1 MSERRQAASWIAD
14 EYGGSYLNNPAQQ
27 NRDLAAANDMAIL
40 IQQMVRDRGGG
51 EAGYRRAGE
60 LINET
65 LDELRARAPFGFVTP
80 AFALGTTQVLLEKAN
95 TMDGPQFLQYLEG
108 IRDRDNPL
116 FFWQRATLDPLFDE
130 VKERT
135 RAHVEEVYGRSTF
148 TVFDA
153 LKGQRGPIAFS
164 AGAADAVL
172 DEVGTGGRS
181 LILGASNPVEAGR
194 QAVDMLRNLDRVPQA
209 LQQQVREAQ
218 QLIQAAGLDDY
229 HKGFLTV
236 RVAFIALDA
245 ADVVEAGLS
254 IGNLARRLRN
264 GEINNIG
271 DAIRALDE
279 GPQVMRQRG
288 QAGDANDLAAGD
300 VPARTRTPTASPS
313 AQAATLTNQLVEGLP
328 ANYREPYREAFTQLL
343 RTNNYDTPE
352 EVAGFARWLND
363 NPDHAVTRQYH
374 EIAQQ
379 TMQQRVVSA
388 YPDRVEFAYQRA
400 LDDTFRDAGLT
411 TPQQRMGY
419 MDAFNG
425 PNAAA
430 FRTALDERALTHV
443 VDNSLRQIPENVR
456 DAYRGSLA
464 SILSEQ
470 GYLGQGRFDPD
481 GAQQYIN
488 NLAGAPGGPSAMAVH
503 NRAMNIV
510 VNGAVDRFPD
520 GTEAYY
526 ARAYRQTFEAEN
538 VRDPS
543 AGQRY
548 IDNLDAAPNGP
559 AMRAV
564 HNRAIGAIV
573 DDVVDSVPQ
582 NLQPAYAR
590 ALRLSLDAAGKD
602 SPQEVLDYVRNL
614 TDGRQVQSVA
624 ALHQRAFDSV
634 MQSAVSSID
643 EPSRA
648 AYAQALRESLDA
660 GGSGPARNA
669 DGSQAWDYG
678 SVERLQQYVVDLSA
692 SPQTMQRIHDR
703 ADELLGRSRTPD
715 QTPPVQTPPQDRV
728 DPPNNTQPP
737 VQPPLQDRVDPPNNN
752 QPPTQNPPP
761 NDRQAPDPDQPRL
774 NPSSQPNDPL
784 LPFHAVERDQRM
796 RAPEPLVAP
805 NGQRFD
811 VMGVDDEGR
820 LRLRPE
826 GQRVDALP
834 AEAMFEMRA
843 TTPQALA
850 ESGNPVMYGR
860 EPWLTAGRNE
870 NGIVLRDPQNAER
883 TTVVPDA
890 RAAEIFTPV
899 GREVTYQGETL
910 RFQALQSPGW
920 QPGVDRRG
928 FQLVDPDNP
937 ERTVFV
943 PENRAVDIRMRLGED
958 GEYRFGDVRHGVIRM
973 RPMEPDREISMPLQ
987 PGMTFEARLR
997 DREME
1002 GPYRIAVGDNGELT
1016 ATGRIRNGTE
1026 VTQRI
1031 EPSDIAP
1038 RYVDV
1043 RSPDFNDS
1051 FQVDSFIHRE
1061 ANTRNRA
1068 ISTEPTGL
1076 PLRDPA
1082 FGNLDGTP
1090 SPQLA
1095 LGAQSLQSQAD
1106 FIRRNAGNL
1115 DAGQAPSL
1123 TVFNIAFNNQGEAR
1137 QVLDAMSDFRQ
1148 MHPDAPI
1155 RIVAYEPSF
1164 RSFEGRDGFDE
1175 LQRIIQRDRIQVE
1188 FFGNDPAQ
1196 REVIHAKGV
1205 AVNDQV
1211 LFSTGA
1217 VIDGSSQ
1224 KADISVPLP
1233 PDAARA
1239 FNAYLNE
1246 AVIGDASVARRQELT
1261 ANAARE
1267 GVLINDPE
1275 ARLPYIA
1282 RAQDGLIRG
1291 AERELTVSVSELRN
1305 PETTRAIIER
1315 AEAGVN
1321 VQVQFREMDPESR
1334 RLLAEAQQRLPNLK
1348 VEDASAWQPRP
1359 HYNVIIADREQA
1371 YVGTAYLWQ
1380 NQQDMLQHGRS
1391 FENGVLLQG
1400 DAVQRLQAQM
1410 EALRSL
1416 QPANPGQ
1423 RLLNPAPDDA
1433 PDVGVRLR
1441 NETTGSISISAPPGS
1456 SIGVDVRDSTVNGS
1470 IQTVSGSGNVQVAGD
1485 GLRVDGRTVRP
1496 DANGNVQVTDGAGLG
1511 ITLNNPGT
1519 SGNGDTTIRLDGSR
1533 VDGSVQS
1540 AIGTGNVQISGNG
1553 NDVRIDTPVQD
1564 PGNPPGAGGD
1574 RTPIRVEN
1582 DQTLR
1587 GEISNGNNN
1596 VSVVGRDNHVDVQ
1609 QSGTPVRDPRTDRSV
1624 SIAGDVADSTITTG
1638 NENVAVIGSE
1648 NRVGVAAS
1656 DRQVA
1661 VDGGAIRVDPR
1672 ADSAQSI
1679 VGDRNTQIDAGEA
1692 RINGDRRQTVTGGD
1706 DNVQT
1711 QNLGANVTAGSVTQ
1725 TIDGRSGSRQQIG
1738 DDVPSP
1744 QSSAESP
1751 GDGAS
1756 RSDRD
1761 RRALPPASQPDDP
1774 LLPFHAVPR
1783 GERMQPPDPIVVAG
1797 RSYDVLGMNAN
1808 GELQLRPP
1816 TDNVRTVPDN
1826 AMFVLTP
1833 TTATDLRPGADVV
1846 YSGRTWRMGEPV
1858 EAGQSPGV
1866 TERSYRLIDPH
1877 NEAATALVPESNA
1890 NAIFRRAGREVTYDD
1905 RTWEFGAATG
1915 RGYVLIDPA
1924 NRENTR
1930 TVPLDEAD
1938 QIRMRF
1944 AGGTE
1949 YTLQGLKNGVLRV
1962 APSEPTGDLSYRPS
1976 AGETFEARLNNREL
1990 EGVYTIRVGE
2000 NGELTASGRI
2010 RNGTEVTERIQPSD
2024 IAPRYASVDSPDF
2037 NQRFQVDAFLHREA
2051 ETRARSIATEP
2062 TDLPVRD
2069 PNLGAM
2075 SETVR
2080 PQVLRGVD
2088 GLDAQ
2093 ADFIR
2098 RHAGEVAPGSEPR
2111 LTVFN
2116 IGFSNQGEAQRVVD
2130 AMVDFRREHPDAR
2143 IEVVAERTRFESAS
2157 RAPGYDAFLQTL
2169 RDNDV
2174 QLNFF
2179 ENGDTSRQ
2187 VIHAKGVIVNDQVLF
2202 TTGAVI
2208 DGSKNK
2214 VDIATEL
2221 PPDAA
2226 RSFIRFFDQGINGN
2240 ADPATRQQMLADMSR
2255 QGVLVD
2261 DPVTRTPYIS
2271 RTQDALIQGAENKL
2285 FVSLSDLT
2293 NPDTT
2298 RAIIDRVGNGV
2309 NVEIQY
2315 REMDP
2320 TSRQLLDQAMQQYPD
2335 RLRVE
2340 NISNWDPRSH
2350 YNVIVADDRQGY
2362 VGTSYLWPNQQQQ
2375 IHHTRSFENGVL
2387 LQGESVRQLVDQL
2400 DELRRSQQ
2408 PDLRSNAQTS
2418 DRVDG
2423 LSTPPG
2429 DAARIALDAPAQS
2442 AREPGLDDPRHPNH
2456 TMFASALERIQ
2467 AFERGRGIDS
2477 GEFGRNLAG
2486 DLTVRAVEAGLPQ
2499 ISHVAFNAEGTRA
2512 FAVDTQNLD
2521 AEWRRV
2527 AYTDVA
2533 SAGQQSLAA
2542 SSERLRESQAQAML
2556 LQPTPQ
2562 PAPDEQARSG
2572 ARMV

>member
-14 EYGGSYLNNPAQQ
+14 EYGGSYLNNPEQQ

-40 IQQMVRDRGGG
+40 IQRMVRDRNGG

-65 LDELRARAPFGFVTP
+65 LDELRGRAPFGFVTP

-116 FFWQRATLDPLFDE
+116 FFWQQATLDPLFDA

-135 RAHVEEVYGRSTF
+135 RAHVEEIYGKSTF

-153 LKGQRGPIAFS
+153 LKGQRGPVAFS

-172 DEVGTGGRS
+172 DEVGTGGRG

-254 IGNLARRLRN
+254 VGNLARRLRN
-264 GEINNIG
+264 GEIHNIG
-271 DAIRALDE
+271 DALRALDD
-279 GPQVMRQRG
+279 GPQAMRQRG
-288 QAGDANDLAAGD
+288 QAGDANDLSAGD
-300 VPARTRTPTASPS
+300 IPARTRTPTASPS
-313 AQAATLTNQLVEGLP
+313 AQAATLTDQLVNGLP

-343 RTNNYDTPE
+343 RANNYDTPE
-352 EVAGFARWLND
+352 EVAGFSRWLND
-363 NPDHAVTRQYH
+363 NPDHAVTRRYH

-379 TMQQRVVSA
+379 TMQQQVVSA

-400 LDDTFRDAGLT
+400 LDDTFRDAGAN
-411 TPQQRMGY
+411 TPQDRMAY
-419 MDAFNG
+419 MQGFTGA
-425 PNAAA
+425 NAAA

-443 VDNSLRQIPENVR
+443 VDNSLRQIPDNVR
-456 DAYRGSLA
+456 DAYRGSVA

-470 GYLGQGRFDPD
+470 GYLGQGRFDPN
-481 GAQQYIN
+481 GAQQYID

-510 VNGAVDRFPD
+510 VNGAADRFPD

-538 VRDPS
+538 IRDPS
-543 AGQRY
+543 AAQRY
-548 IDNLDAAPNGP
+548 IDNLDGAPNGQ

-564 HNRAIGAIV
+564 HNRAVAAIV
-573 DDVVDSVPQ
+573 SDVVDDLPQ
-582 NLQPAYAR
+582 NVQPAYAR

-602 SPQEVLDYVRNL
+602 SPAEVLDYVRNL
-614 TDGRQVQSVA
+614 TDGRQVQSIS

-634 MQSAVSSID
+634 VQSAVSSID
-643 EPSRA
+643 EPSRP
-648 AYAQALRESLDA
+648 AYTQALRESLDA
-660 GGSGPARNA
+660 GGRGPARNA
-669 DGSQAWDYG
+669 DGSPAWDYG
-678 SVERLQQYVVDLSA
+678 SVERAQQYVIDLA
-692 SPQTMQRIHDR
+692 TSPQAMQRIHDR
-703 ADELLGRSRTPD
+703 ADEVLGRSRTPD
-715 QTPPVQTPPQDRV
+715 ATPPVQTPPQDRV
-728 DPPNNTQPP
+728 DPPNSTQPPVQTPPQDRVDPPTNTQPP
-737 VQPPLQDRVDPPNNN
+737 VQPPPQDRVDPPNNA
-752 QPPTQNPPP
+752 PPQNPPP
-761 NDRQAPDPDQPRL
+761 TDRQNPDQRSLP
-774 NPSSQPNDPL
+774 PSSQPNDPL
-784 LPFHAVERDQRM
+784 LPFHAIDREQRM

-811 VMGVDDEGR
+811 VIGVGEDGR
-820 LRLRPE
+820 VRLRPE

-843 TTPQALA
+843 TTPQTLA
-850 ESGNPVMYGR
+850 QSGNAVMYGR
-860 EPWLTAGRNE
+860 EPWLTAGSNE
-870 NGIVLRDPQNAER
+870 NGHVLRDPQNAER
-883 TTVVPDA
+883 TIVVPES
-890 RAAEIFTPV
+890 RAAEIVTPV
-899 GREVTYQGETL
+899 GREVSYQGETL

-943 PENRAVDIRMRLGED
+943 PENRATDIRMRLGED

-973 RPMEPDREISMPLQ
+973 LPMNPDGEISMPLT

-1002 GPYRIAVGDNGELT
+1002 GAYRINVGENGDLT

-1031 EPSDIAP
+1031 EASDIAP

-1095 LGAQSLQSQAD
+1095 LGAQSLQTQAD

-1115 DAGQAPSL
+1115 DAGQSPGL

-1148 MHPDAPI
+1148 MHPEAPI

-1164 RSFEGRDGFDE
+1164 RSFEGRDGYDE

-1334 RLLAEAQQRLPNLK
+1334 QLLADAQQRLPNLK

-1359 HYNVIIADREQA
+1359 HYNAIIADREQA

-1400 DAVQRLQAQM
+1400 EPVRQLQSQM
-1410 EALRSL
+1410 DALRSL

-1441 NETTGSISISAPPGS
+1441 NETTVSISISAPAGS
-1456 SIGVDVRDSTVNGS
+1456 SIGVDVQNSTTGA
-1470 IQTVSGSGNVQVAGD
+1470 IQTVSGSGNVQVSGNRQTLGTAAA
-1485 GLRVDGRTVRP
+1485 TSP
-1496 DANGNVQVTDGAGLG
+1496 DANGNVQVTDTPGLR
-1511 ITLNNPGT
+1511 IELQNPGT
-1519 SGNGDTTIRLDGSR
+1519 SGRT
-1533 VDGSVQS
+1533 
-1540 AIGTGNVQISGNG
+1540 GT
-1553 NDVRIDTPVQD
+1553 DVRIDNSTV
-1564 PGNPPGAGGD
+1564 NGG
-1574 RTPIRVEN
+1574 V
-1582 DQTLR
+1582 
-1587 GEISNGNNN
+1587 
-1596 VSVVGRDNHVDVQ
+1596 
-1609 QSGTPVRDPRTDRSV
+1609 
-1624 SIAGDVADSTITTG
+1624 
-1638 NENVAVIGSE
+1638 
-1648 NRVGVAAS
+1648 
-1656 DRQVA
+1656 
-1661 VDGGAIRVDPR
+1661 
-1672 ADSAQSI
+1672 QSI
-1679 VGDRNTQIDAGEA
+1679 VGNDNVQIDINQA
-1692 RINGDRRQTVTGGD
+1692 RINGERRQTVIDGD
-1706 DNVQT
+1706 NNRQT
-1711 QNLGANVTAGSVTQ
+1711 QNLGGNVTADSVTQ
-1725 TIDGRSGSRQQIG
+1725 TIDGRSDSRQQVG
-1738 DDVPSP
+1738 NDVPSP
-1744 QSSAESP
+1744 VPHTAVEGSVSRVVGNGNAAVTTEGGRNVVDMGRGGDGVAIDGVRIDPANHPAPPVEGRVSGGIQNGSTVSGSVSLTEGHDNTTVMATGGDHTVRVGRGEEERKLEVVDEREIRRSGSSHLNGQSVAYTPRFSTHHDLT
-1751 GDGAS
+1751 GDGAGTYTTISGHGVLETDRVIPPIGNSVQRDTFVVPEGVNLHFLGLPGGVITDRLGQRADVGGDLSGVPLLKLGTGDTAPDILITPAFGTINIQGNPITVDNPQGVRLSQLIRDHDLSGNIVVSACLQQSVSQGNREHWQGITFDLPDRYPKPDPPDLSNLPPRLPIDPNFHTQHGLTNTGEGTYTAIGGNAGLSGVNPHTHLPFRDQTFTVPEGVTVYFPSLPGGGVHNRLAEAIEKGEDLS
-1756 RSDRD
+1756 RIPLLKAGAGSTAPDPLLLPGNYEVAGNFVRVTDREGQRLSEVIKEQGLTGNVVVAGGLEGRNRPHSNVLFDVPEHYPDRD
-1761 RRALPPASQPDDP
+1761 VRGGTRGFGLSVEQVIGPQSRTMESPSQPPASQPRDQTSPANDGRQSS
-1774 LLPFHAVPR
+1774 LP
-1783 GERMQPPDPIVVAG
+1783 D
-1797 RSYDVLGMNAN
+1797 
-1808 GELQLRPP
+1808 
-1816 TDNVRTVPDN
+1816 
-1826 AMFVLTP
+1826 
-1833 TTATDLRPGADVV
+1833 TAAPV
-1846 YSGRTWRMGEPV
+1846 SGR
-1858 EAGQSPGV
+1858 
-1866 TERSYRLIDPH
+1866 
-1877 NEAATALVPESNA
+1877 
-1890 NAIFRRAGREVTYDD
+1890 
-1905 RTWEFGAATG
+1905 
-1915 RGYVLIDPA
+1915 
-1924 NRENTR
+1924 
-1930 TVPLDEAD
+1930 
-1938 QIRMRF
+1938 
-1944 AGGTE
+1944 
-1949 YTLQGLKNGVLRV
+1949 
-1962 APSEPTGDLSYRPS
+1962 GD
-1976 AGETFEARLNNREL
+1976 
-1990 EGVYTIRVGE
+1990 
-2000 NGELTASGRI
+2000 
-2010 RNGTEVTERIQPSD
+2010 
-2024 IAPRYASVDSPDF
+2024 
-2037 NQRFQVDAFLHREA
+2037 
-2051 ETRARSIATEP
+2051 
-2062 TDLPVRD
+2062 
-2069 PNLGAM
+2069 
-2075 SETVR
+2075 
-2080 PQVLRGVD
+2080 
-2088 GLDAQ
+2088 
-2093 ADFIR
+2093 
-2098 RHAGEVAPGSEPR
+2098 
-2111 LTVFN
+2111 
-2116 IGFSNQGEAQRVVD
+2116 
-2130 AMVDFRREHPDAR
+2130 
-2143 IEVVAERTRFESAS
+2143 
-2157 RAPGYDAFLQTL
+2157 
-2169 RDNDV
+2169 
-2174 QLNFF
+2174 
-2179 ENGDTSRQ
+2179 
-2187 VIHAKGVIVNDQVLF
+2187 
-2202 TTGAVI
+2202 
-2208 DGSKNK
+2208 
-2214 VDIATEL
+2214 
-2221 PPDAA
+2221 
-2226 RSFIRFFDQGINGN
+2226 
-2240 ADPATRQQMLADMSR
+2240 
-2255 QGVLVD
+2255 
-2261 DPVTRTPYIS
+2261 
-2271 RTQDALIQGAENKL
+2271 
-2285 FVSLSDLT
+2285 
-2293 NPDTT
+2293 
-2298 RAIIDRVGNGV
+2298 
-2309 NVEIQY
+2309 
-2315 REMDP
+2315 
-2320 TSRQLLDQAMQQYPD
+2320 
-2335 RLRVE
+2335 
-2340 NISNWDPRSH
+2340 
-2350 YNVIVADDRQGY
+2350 
-2362 VGTSYLWPNQQQQ
+2362 
-2375 IHHTRSFENGVL
+2375 
-2387 LQGESVRQLVDQL
+2387 
-2400 DELRRSQQ
+2400 
-2408 PDLRSNAQTS
+2408 
-2418 DRVDG
+2418 
-2423 LSTPPG
+2423 
-2429 DAARIALDAPAQS
+2429 
-2442 AREPGLDDPRHPNH
+2442 PGLDDPRHPNH
-2456 TMFASALERIQ
+2456 TMFASALDRIQ
-2467 AFERGRGIDS
+2467 TFERGRGIDS
-2477 GEFGRNLAG
+2477 GDFARNLAG
-2486 DLTVRAVEAGLPQ
+2486 SLTVSAVESRLPQ
-2499 ISHVAFNAEGTRA
+2499 INHVVFNAEGTRA
-2512 FAVDTQNLD
+2512 FAVDTPNLD

-2533 SAGQQSLAA
+2533 GAGQQTLAA
-2542 SSERLRESQAQAML
+2542 SSERLRELQSPALSPAAAQQDM
-2556 LQPTPQ
+2556 QQ
-2562 PAPDEQARSG
+2562 RPDEQARNA

>member
-14 EYGGSYLNNPAQQ
+14 EYGGSYLNNPEQQ

-40 IQQMVRDRGGG
+40 IQRMVRDRGGG

-65 LDELRARAPFGFVTP
+65 LDELRGRAPFGFVTP

-116 FFWQRATLDPLFDE
+116 FFWQQATLDPLFDE

-135 RAHVEEVYGRSTF
+135 RAHVEEVYGRSSF

-153 LKGQRGPIAFS
+153 LKGQRGPVAFS

-172 DEVGTGGRS
+172 DEVGTGGRA

-194 QAVDMLRNLDRVPQA
+194 QAVDMLRNLDRVPQV

-245 ADVVEAGLS
+245 ADVVEAGMS

-264 GEINNIG
+264 GEVNNIG

-288 QAGDANDLAAGD
+288 EAGDAAGLSAAD
-300 VPARTRTPTASPS
+300 APTPARTPTASPS
-313 AQAATLTNQLVEGLP
+313 AQAATLTNQLVGQLP
-328 ANYREPYREAFTQLL
+328 ENYREPYREAFTQLL
-343 RTNNYDTPE
+343 RTNNYDTPQ

-363 NPDHAVTRQYH
+363 NPDHAVTRRYH
-374 EIAQQ
+374 EIAQE
-379 TMQQRVVSA
+379 TMQQRMVSA
-388 YPDRVEFAYQRA
+388 YPDRVESVYSRVLDEQFALGRLDTPEARMQFMQNLPRRADGTFDVPDLDRRAVDYVVDDSIQRVPA
-400 LDDTFRDAGLT
+400 NVREAYRASVASVLAEK
-411 TPQQRMGY
+411 GY
-419 MDAFNG
+419 AVEGAFN
-425 PNAAA
+425 PA
-430 FRTALDERALTHV
+430 
-443 VDNSLRQIPENVR
+443 
-456 DAYRGSLA
+456 
-464 SILSEQ
+464 
-470 GYLGQGRFDPD
+470 

-488 NLAGAPGGPSAMAVH
+488 NLAGAPGGPAALEIH
-503 NRAMNIV
+503 NRAMNVV
-510 VNGAVDRFPD
+510 VNTAADRFPD
-520 GTEAYY
+520 GTEGYY
-526 ARAYRQTFEAEN
+526 ARAYRLTFQAEN
-538 VRDPS
+538 IGDPS
-543 AGQRY
+543 AAQRY
-548 IDNLDAAPNGP
+548 VDNLNAAPNGP

-564 HNRAIGAIV
+564 HNRAVAGIV

-602 SPQEVLDYVRNL
+602 SPAEVLDYVRNL
-614 TDGRQVQSVA
+614 TDGRQVQSIA

-648 AYAQALRESLDA
+648 AYRQALRESLDA
-660 GGSGPARNA
+660 GGRGPARNA
-669 DGSQAWDYG
+669 DGNPAWDYG
-678 SVERLQQYVVDLSA
+678 SVERLQQYVVDLST

-715 QTPPVQTPPQDRV
+715 PTSPPQDRVDPPNNTQPPVQTPPQDRV

-737 VQPPLQDRVDPPNNN
+737 VQTPPQDRVDPPNNTQPPVQTPPQDRVDPPNNN

-761 NDRQAPDPDQPRL
+761 NDRQTPDPDQPRL

-811 VMGVDDEGR
+811 VMGVDEDGR

-834 AEAMFEMRA
+834 SEAMFEMRA
-843 TTPQALA
+843 TSPQALA
-850 ESGNPVMYGR
+850 QSGNPVMYGR

-883 TTVVPDA
+883 TVVVPEA

-899 GREVTYQGETL
+899 GRDVTYQGETL

-1002 GPYRIAVGDNGELT
+1002 GAYRITVGENGELT

-1051 FQVDSFIHRE
+1051 FQVDSFIQRE

-1095 LGAQSLQSQAD
+1095 LGAQSLQTQAD

-1115 DAGQAPSL
+1115 EPGQSPSL

-1164 RSFEGRDGFDE
+1164 RSFEGKPGFDE
-1175 LQRIIQRDRIQVE
+1175 LQRIIERDRIQVE
-1188 FFGNDPAQ
+1188 FFGRDPSQ

-1334 RLLAEAQQRLPNLK
+1334 QLLADAQQRLPNLK
-1348 VEDASAWQPRP
+1348 VEDVSAWQPRP
-1359 HYNVIIADREQA
+1359 HYNAIIADREQA

-1416 QPANPGQ
+1416 QPPNPGQ
-1423 RLLNPAPDDA
+1423 RLLNSAPDDA

-1441 NETTGSISISAPPGS
+1441 NETTGSISISAPANS
-1456 SIGVDVRDSTVNGS
+1456 SIGVDVQNSTTGT
-1470 IQTVSGSGNVQVAGD
+1470 IQTVSGSGNVQVSGNRETLGTAA
-1485 GLRVDGRTVRP
+1485 TATP
-1496 DANGNVQVTDGAGLG
+1496 DANGNVQATDTPGLR
-1511 ITLNNPGT
+1511 IELQNPGT
-1519 SGNGDTTIRLDGSR
+1519 SGRT
-1533 VDGSVQS
+1533 
-1540 AIGTGNVQISGNG
+1540 GT
-1553 NDVRIDTPVQD
+1553 DVRIDNSTV
-1564 PGNPPGAGGD
+1564 NGG
-1574 RTPIRVEN
+1574 V
-1582 DQTLR
+1582 
-1587 GEISNGNNN
+1587 
-1596 VSVVGRDNHVDVQ
+1596 
-1609 QSGTPVRDPRTDRSV
+1609 
-1624 SIAGDVADSTITTG
+1624 
-1638 NENVAVIGSE
+1638 
-1648 NRVGVAAS
+1648 
-1656 DRQVA
+1656 
-1661 VDGGAIRVDPR
+1661 
-1672 ADSAQSI
+1672 QSI
-1679 VGDRNTQIDAGEA
+1679 IGNDNVQIDINQA
-1692 RINGDRRQTVTGGD
+1692 RINGDRRQTVIDGD
-1706 DNVQT
+1706 NNVQT

-1725 TIDGRSGSRQQIG
+1725 TIDGRSDSRQQVG
-1738 DDVPSP
+1738 NDVPTPTPHTAVEGSVTRVVGNGN
-1744 QSSAESP
+1744 AGVTTEGGRNVVDMGRG
-1751 GDGAS
+1751 GDG
-1756 RSDRD
+1756 
-1761 RRALPPASQPDDP
+1761 
-1774 LLPFHAVPR
+1774 
-1783 GERMQPPDPIVVAG
+1783 
-1797 RSYDVLGMNAN
+1797 
-1808 GELQLRPP
+1808 
-1816 TDNVRTVPDN
+1816 
-1826 AMFVLTP
+1826 
-1833 TTATDLRPGADVV
+1833 
-1846 YSGRTWRMGEPV
+1846 
-1858 EAGQSPGV
+1858 V
-1866 TERSYRLIDPH
+1866 TIDG
-1877 NEAATALVPESNA
+1877 
-1890 NAIFRRAGREVTYDD
+1890 IR
-1905 RTWEFGAATG
+1905 
-1915 RGYVLIDPA
+1915 IDPA
-1924 NRENTR
+1924 NHPAPPVEGRVSGGIQNGSTVSGSVSLTEGHDNTTVMATGGDHTVRVGRGEEERKLEVVEDRE
-1930 TVPLDEAD
+1930 
-1938 QIRMRF
+1938 IRAASNAGLNGQSVAYTPRF
-1944 AGGTE
+1944 STQHDLTGQGTGT
-1949 YTLQGLKNGVLRV
+1949 YTTISGHGVLETDRV
-1962 APSEPTGDLSYRPS
+1962 IPPIGNSVQRDTFVVPEGVNLHFLGLPGGVITDRLGQRADVGGDLSGVPLLKLGTGDT
-1976 AGETFEARLNNREL
+1976 APDILITPAFGTINIQGNPITVDNPQGVRLSQLIRDHDLSGNIVVSTCLQQSVSQGNREHWQGITFDL
-1990 EGVYTIRVGE
+1990 PDRYPKPDPPDLSNLPPRLPIDPNFHTQHGLTNTGEGAYTAIGGNAGLSGVNPYTQRPFAEQTFTVPEGVTVHFPSLPGGSVHNRLAEAIEKGE
-2000 NGELTASGRI
+2000 DLSRIPLLKAGAGSTAPDPLLLPGNYEVAGNFVRITDRDGQRLSEVIQEHGLTGNVVVAGGLQGRD
-2010 RNGTEVTERIQPSD
+2010 RPHSNVL
-2024 IAPRYASVDSPDF
+2024 F
-2037 NQRFQVDAFLHREA
+2037 
-2051 ETRARSIATEP
+2051 
-2062 TDLPVRD
+2062 DLPEHYPDREVR
-2069 PNLGAM
+2069 GG
-2075 SETVR
+2075 T
-2080 PQVLRGVD
+2080 RGVD
-2088 GLDAQ
+2088 LTIEQVIAPQRQTPHDQTSPANDNRQ
-2093 ADFIR
+2093 SSLP
-2098 RHAGEVAPGSEPR
+2098 ESVAP
-2111 LTVFN
+2111 T
-2116 IGFSNQGEAQRVVD
+2116 
-2130 AMVDFRREHPDAR
+2130 
-2143 IEVVAERTRFESAS
+2143 
-2157 RAPGYDAFLQTL
+2157 QT
-2169 RDNDV
+2169 
-2174 QLNFF
+2174 
-2179 ENGDTSRQ
+2179 
-2187 VIHAKGVIVNDQVLF
+2187 
-2202 TTGAVI
+2202 
-2208 DGSKNK
+2208 
-2214 VDIATEL
+2214 
-2221 PPDAA
+2221 P
-2226 RSFIRFFDQGINGN
+2226 
-2240 ADPATRQQMLADMSR
+2240 
-2255 QGVLVD
+2255 
-2261 DPVTRTPYIS
+2261 
-2271 RTQDALIQGAENKL
+2271 
-2285 FVSLSDLT
+2285 
-2293 NPDTT
+2293 
-2298 RAIIDRVGNGV
+2298 
-2309 NVEIQY
+2309 
-2315 REMDP
+2315 
-2320 TSRQLLDQAMQQYPD
+2320 
-2335 RLRVE
+2335 
-2340 NISNWDPRSH
+2340 
-2350 YNVIVADDRQGY
+2350 
-2362 VGTSYLWPNQQQQ
+2362 
-2375 IHHTRSFENGVL
+2375 
-2387 LQGESVRQLVDQL
+2387 
-2400 DELRRSQQ
+2400 
-2408 PDLRSNAQTS
+2408 
-2418 DRVDG
+2418 
-2423 LSTPPG
+2423 
-2429 DAARIALDAPAQS
+2429 
-2442 AREPGLDDPRHPNH
+2442 REPGLDDPRHPNH
-2456 TMFASALERIQ
+2456 TLFASALDRIHT
-2467 AFERGRGIDS
+2467 FERGRGIDS
-2477 GEFGRNLAG
+2477 GDFARNLAG
-2486 DLTVRAVEAGLPQ
+2486 DITVRSVEAGLPQ
-2499 ISHVAFNAEGTRA
+2499 ISHVVFNAEGTRA

-2542 SSERLRESQAQAML
+2542 SSERLRESQAQAMS
-2556 LQPTPQ
+2556 QPNPQ
-2562 PAPDEQARSG
+2562 QDAQRLDEQARSG

>member
-14 EYGGSYLNNPAQQ
+14 QYGGSYLNNPEQQ

-40 IQQMVRDRGGG
+40 IQRMVRDRNGG

-65 LDELRARAPFGFVTP
+65 LDELRGRAPFGFVTP

-116 FFWQRATLDPLFDE
+116 FFWQRSTLDPLSDE

-135 RAHVEEVYGRSTF
+135 RAHVEEIYGKSTF

-153 LKGQRGPIAFS
+153 LKGQSGPVAFS

-172 DEVGTGGRS
+172 DEVGTGGRG

-209 LQQQVREAQ
+209 LQQQVSEAQ
-218 QLIQAAGLDDY
+218 KLIQAASLDDY
-229 HKGFLTV
+229 HKGFLFV

-254 IGNLARRLRN
+254 VGNLARRLRN
-264 GEINNIG
+264 GEVHNIG
-271 DAIRALDE
+271 DALRALDD

-288 QAGDANDLAAGD
+288 QAGDANDLSADD
-300 VPARTRTPTASPS
+300 VPARARTSTASPS
-313 AQAATLTNQLVEGLP
+313 AQAATLTDQLVGGLP

-343 RTNNYDTPE
+343 RANNYDTPQ
-352 EVAGFARWLND
+352 EVAAFSRWLND
-363 NPDHAVTRQYH
+363 NPNHDVTRRYH

-379 TMQQRVVSA
+379 TMQQQVVSA

-400 LDDTFRDAGLT
+400 LDDTFRAAGLT

-419 MDAFNG
+419 MEAFNG

-443 VDNSLRQIPENVR
+443 VDNSLRQIPDNVR
-456 DAYRGSLA
+456 DAYRGSVA

-470 GYLGQGRFDPD
+470 GYLGQGRFDPK
-481 GAQQYIN
+481 GAQQYID

-510 VNGAVDRFPD
+510 VNTAANRFPD
-520 GTEAYY
+520 GVDGYY
-526 ARAYRQTFEAEN
+526 ARAYRQTFAAEN
-538 VRDPS
+538 IRNPS
-543 AGQRY
+543 AAQRY
-548 IDNLDAAPNGP
+548 IDNLDGAPNGQ

-564 HNRAIGAIV
+564 HNRASAAIV
-573 DDVVDSVPQ
+573 SDLVDDLPRNV
-582 NLQPAYAR
+582 QPAYAR

-602 SPQEVLDYVRNL
+602 SPAEVLSYVRNL
-614 TDGRQVQSVA
+614 TDGRQVQSMT

-634 MQSAVSSID
+634 LQSAVSRID
-643 EPSRA
+643 EPSRP
-648 AYAQALRESLDA
+648 AYTQALRESLDA
-660 GGSGPARNA
+660 GGRGPARSA
-669 DGSQAWDYG
+669 DGSPAWDYG
-678 SVERLQQYVVDLSA
+678 SVERAQQYVIDLA
-692 SPQTMQRIHDR
+692 TSPQAMQRIQDR

-715 QTPPVQTPPQDRV
+715 PTQPVQTPPQDRVDPPNNTQPPVQTPPQDRV

-737 VQPPLQDRVDPPNNN
+737 VQAPPQDRVDPPNSTQPPVQTPPQDRVDPPNSTQPPVQTPPQDRVDPPNNT
-752 QPPTQNPPP
+752 QPPAQTPPQDRVDPPNNAPPQDPPP
-761 NDRQAPDPDQPRL
+761 NDRLTPDQRQLP
-774 NPSSQPNDPL
+774 PASQPNDPL
-784 LPFHAVERDQRM
+784 LPFHAIDREQRM

-811 VMGVDDEGR
+811 VMGIDEDGR
-820 LRLRPE
+820 VRLRPE

-834 AEAMFEMRA
+834 SEAMFEMRPTA
-843 TTPQALA
+843 PQTLA
-850 ESGNPVMYGR
+850 QSGNAVMYGR
-860 EPWLTAGRNE
+860 EPWLTAGSNE
-870 NGIVLRDPQNAER
+870 NGHVLRDPQNAER
-883 TTVVPDA
+883 TIVVPES
-890 RAAEIFTPV
+890 RVAEIVTPV

-943 PENRAVDIRMRLGED
+943 PENRATDIRMRLGED

-973 RPMEPDREISMPLQ
+973 LPMNPNGDISMPLT
-987 PGMTFEARLR
+987 PGMSFEARLR

-1002 GPYRIAVGDNGELT
+1002 GAYRINLGENGELT

-1031 EPSDIAP
+1031 EASDIAP

-1068 ISTEPTGL
+1068 IATEPTGL

-1095 LGAQSLQSQAD
+1095 LGAQSLQTQSD

-1115 DAGQAPSL
+1115 DAGQSPSL

-1148 MHPDAPI
+1148 MHPEAPI

-1164 RSFEGRDGFDE
+1164 RSFEGKDGYDE

-1334 RLLAEAQQRLPNLK
+1334 QLLADAQQRLPNLR

-1359 HYNVIIADREQA
+1359 HYNAIIADREQA

-1400 DAVQRLQAQM
+1400 ESVRQLQSQM

-1423 RLLNPAPDDA
+1423 RLLNPAPEDA

-1441 NETTGSISISAPPGS
+1441 NENTGSISISAPAGS
-1456 SIGVDVRDSTVNGS
+1456 SIGVDMQNSTTGA
-1470 IQTVSGSGNVQVAGD
+1470 IQTVSGSGNVQVSGNRETLGTAATA
-1485 GLRVDGRTVRP
+1485 VP
-1496 DANGNVQVTDGAGLG
+1496 DANGNVQVTDAPGLR
-1511 ITLNNPGT
+1511 IELQNPGT
-1519 SGNGDTTIRLDGSR
+1519 SGRT
-1533 VDGSVQS
+1533 
-1540 AIGTGNVQISGNG
+1540 GT
-1553 NDVRIDTPVQD
+1553 DVRIDNSTV
-1564 PGNPPGAGGD
+1564 NGG
-1574 RTPIRVEN
+1574 V
-1582 DQTLR
+1582 
-1587 GEISNGNNN
+1587 
-1596 VSVVGRDNHVDVQ
+1596 
-1609 QSGTPVRDPRTDRSV
+1609 
-1624 SIAGDVADSTITTG
+1624 
-1638 NENVAVIGSE
+1638 
-1648 NRVGVAAS
+1648 
-1656 DRQVA
+1656 
-1661 VDGGAIRVDPR
+1661 
-1672 ADSAQSI
+1672 QSI
-1679 VGDRNTQIDAGEA
+1679 VGNDNVQIDINQA
-1692 RINGDRRQTVTGGD
+1692 RINGDRRQTVIDGD
-1706 DNVQT
+1706 NNRQT
-1711 QNLGANVTAGSVTQ
+1711 QNLGGNVTADSVTQ
-1725 TIDGRSGSRQQIG
+1725 TIDGRSDSRQQVG
-1738 DDVPSP
+1738 NDVPSP
-1744 QSSAESP
+1744 VPHTAVEGSVSRVMGNGNSAVTTEGDRNVVEMGRGGDGVTVDGVRIAPADQPAPHPAPAADGRVSGGIQNGSTVSGSVSLTEGHDNATVMATGGDHTVRVGRGEQERKLEPVEERQARRPESSHLNGQSVAYTPRFSTHHDLT
-1751 GDGAS
+1751 GDGAGTYTTISGHGVLETDRVIPPIGSSVQRDTFVVPEGVNLHFLGLPGGVITDRLGQRADVGGDLSGVPLLKLGTGDTAPDILITPAFGTINIQGNPITVDNPQGVRLSQLIRDHDLSGNIVVSACLQQSVSQGNREHWQGITFDLPDRYPKPDPPDLSNIPPRLPIDPNFHTQHGLTGNAGGEYTAIGGNAGLSGTNPNTGKSFAEQTFTVPEGVTVYFPSLPGGSVHNRLAETIEKGEDLS
-1756 RSDRD
+1756 RIALLKAGAGSTAPDPLLLPGNYEVAGNFVRVTEREGQRLSEVIKEQGLTGNVVVAGGLQGRDRPHSNVLFDVPEHYPDRD
-1761 RRALPPASQPDDP
+1761 VRGGTRGFDLSMEQVIGPQSRAVESPASQPPASQPHDQTSP
-1774 LLPFHAVPR
+1774 
-1783 GERMQPPDPIVVAG
+1783 
-1797 RSYDVLGMNAN
+1797 AN
-1808 GELQLRPP
+1808 
-1816 TDNVRTVPDN
+1816 DNR
-1826 AMFVLTP
+1826 
-1833 TTATDLRPGADVV
+1833 
-1846 YSGRTWRMGEPV
+1846 
-1858 EAGQSPGV
+1858 QSP
-1866 TERSYRLIDPH
+1866 L
-1877 NEAATALVPESNA
+1877 
-1890 NAIFRRAGREVTYDD
+1890 
-1905 RTWEFGAATG
+1905 
-1915 RGYVLIDPA
+1915 
-1924 NRENTR
+1924 
-1930 TVPLDEAD
+1930 
-1938 QIRMRF
+1938 
-1944 AGGTE
+1944 
-1949 YTLQGLKNGVLRV
+1949 
-1962 APSEPTGDLSYRPS
+1962 
-1976 AGETFEARLNNREL
+1976 
-1990 EGVYTIRVGE
+1990 
-2000 NGELTASGRI
+2000 
-2010 RNGTEVTERIQPSD
+2010 
-2024 IAPRYASVDSPDF
+2024 
-2037 NQRFQVDAFLHREA
+2037 
-2051 ETRARSIATEP
+2051 
-2062 TDLPVRD
+2062 
-2069 PNLGAM
+2069 
-2075 SETVR
+2075 
-2080 PQVLRGVD
+2080 
-2088 GLDAQ
+2088 
-2093 ADFIR
+2093 
-2098 RHAGEVAPGSEPR
+2098 
-2111 LTVFN
+2111 
-2116 IGFSNQGEAQRVVD
+2116 
-2130 AMVDFRREHPDAR
+2130 
-2143 IEVVAERTRFESAS
+2143 
-2157 RAPGYDAFLQTL
+2157 
-2169 RDNDV
+2169 
-2174 QLNFF
+2174 
-2179 ENGDTSRQ
+2179 
-2187 VIHAKGVIVNDQVLF
+2187 
-2202 TTGAVI
+2202 
-2208 DGSKNK
+2208 
-2214 VDIATEL
+2214 
-2221 PPDAA
+2221 
-2226 RSFIRFFDQGINGN
+2226 
-2240 ADPATRQQMLADMSR
+2240 
-2255 QGVLVD
+2255 
-2261 DPVTRTPYIS
+2261 
-2271 RTQDALIQGAENKL
+2271 
-2285 FVSLSDLT
+2285 
-2293 NPDTT
+2293 PDT
-2298 RAIIDRVGNGV
+2298 AA
-2309 NVEIQY
+2309 
-2315 REMDP
+2315 P
-2320 TSRQLLDQAMQQYPD
+2320 TQS
-2335 RLRVE
+2335 
-2340 NISNWDPRSH
+2340 PR
-2350 YNVIVADDRQGY
+2350 D
-2362 VGTSYLWPNQQQQ
+2362 
-2375 IHHTRSFENGVL
+2375 
-2387 LQGESVRQLVDQL
+2387 
-2400 DELRRSQQ
+2400 
-2408 PDLRSNAQTS
+2408 
-2418 DRVDG
+2418 
-2423 LSTPPG
+2423 
-2429 DAARIALDAPAQS
+2429 
-2442 AREPGLDDPRHPNH
+2442 PGLDDPRHPNH
-2456 TMFASALERIQ
+2456 TMFASALDRIQ
-2467 AFERGRGIDS
+2467 TFERGRGIDP
-2477 GEFGRNLAG
+2477 GDFGRNVAG
-2486 DLTVRAVEAGLPQ
+2486 SLTANAVEAGLPQ
-2499 ISHVAFNAEGTRA
+2499 INHVVFNAEGTRA
-2512 FAVDTQNLD
+2512 FAVDTPNLD

-2533 SAGQQSLAA
+2533 SAGQQTLAA
-2542 SSERLRESQAQAML
+2542 SSERLRE
-2556 LQPTPQ
+2556 LQSPALAPVAIQQDMQ
-2562 PAPDEQARSG
+2562 PRPDEPPRNA

>member
-40 IQQMVRDRGGG
+40 IQRMVRDRGGG

-65 LDELRARAPFGFVTP
+65 LDELRGRAPFGFVTP

-116 FFWQRATLDPLFDE
+116 FFWQRTTLDPLFDE

-264 GEINNIG
+264 GEVHNIG

-343 RTNNYDTPE
+343 RANNYDTPE

-363 NPDHAVTRQYH
+363 NPNHAVTRQYH

-510 VNGAVDRFPD
+510 VNGAADRLPD

-538 VRDPS
+538 IRDPS

-548 IDNLDAAPNGP
+548 IDNLNAAPNGP

-660 GGSGPARNA
+660 GGRGPARNA
-669 DGSQAWDYG
+669 DGSPAWDYG

-737 VQPPLQDRVDPPNNN
+737 VQTPPQDRVDPPNNTQPPVQTPPQDRVDPPNNN

-761 NDRQAPDPDQPRL
+761 NDRQTPDPDQPRL

-784 LPFHAVERDQRM
+784 LPFHAVEREQRM

-826 GQRVDALP
+826 GQRVEALP
-834 AEAMFEMRA
+834 SEAMFEMRA

-850 ESGNPVMYGR
+850 QSGNAVMYGR

-1002 GPYRIAVGDNGELT
+1002 GAYRITVGDNGELT

-1095 LGAQSLQSQAD
+1095 LGAQSLQTQAD

-1115 DAGQAPSL
+1115 EPGQTPSL

-1148 MHPDAPI
+1148 MHPNAPI

-1164 RSFEGRDGFDE
+1164 RSFEGKPGFDE
-1175 LQRIIQRDRIQVE
+1175 LQRIIERDRIQVE
-1188 FFGNDPAQ
+1188 FFGRDPSQ

-1233 PDAARA
+1233 PEAARA

-1433 PDVGVRLR
+1433 PDVGVRVR
-1441 NETTGSISISAPPGS
+1441 NETTGSISISAPANS
-1456 SIGVDVRDSTVNGS
+1456 SIGVDVQNSTTGT
-1470 IQTVSGSGNVQVAGD
+1470 IQTVSGSGNVQVSGNRETLGTAATTAPD
-1485 GLRVDGRTVRP
+1485 G
-1496 DANGNVQVTDGAGLG
+1496 NGNVQATDTPGLR
-1511 ITLNNPGT
+1511 IELQNPGT
-1519 SGNGDTTIRLDGSR
+1519 SGRT
-1533 VDGSVQS
+1533 
-1540 AIGTGNVQISGNG
+1540 GT
-1553 NDVRIDTPVQD
+1553 DVRIDNSTV
-1564 PGNPPGAGGD
+1564 NGG
-1574 RTPIRVEN
+1574 V
-1582 DQTLR
+1582 
-1587 GEISNGNNN
+1587 
-1596 VSVVGRDNHVDVQ
+1596 
-1609 QSGTPVRDPRTDRSV
+1609 
-1624 SIAGDVADSTITTG
+1624 
-1638 NENVAVIGSE
+1638 
-1648 NRVGVAAS
+1648 
-1656 DRQVA
+1656 
-1661 VDGGAIRVDPR
+1661 
-1672 ADSAQSI
+1672 QSI
-1679 VGDRNTQIDAGEA
+1679 IGNQNIQIDTGEA
-1692 RINGDRRQTVTGGD
+1692 RINGDRRQTVNDGD
-1706 DNVQT
+1706 NNVQT

-1725 TIDGRSGSRQQIG
+1725 TIDGRSDSRQQIG
-1738 DDVPSP
+1738 NDVSVTGSLSSVQGDRNSVVQGDANTVQIGAGNNAVVNGVRVETPTPETSNPQPVDGRLSGGVQNSTVNGSVSAVQGNQNTVVEGNGNTVRIGAETGSEERKAVYAPGRDDRDLLAVSEDDGAHLRGQSVAYTPRFSTRHDLTGEGGGRYTTISGHGVLETDWTVGPVGNSVQRDTFVVPEGVNLHFLGLPGGTITDRLGQRADVGGDLSGVPLLKLGAGDTAPDILITPAFGTINIQGNPITVDNPQGVRLSQLIRDHDLSGNIVVSACLQQSVSQGQREHWQGITFDLPDRYPKPDPPDLSNLPPRLPIDPNFHTQHGLTNTGEGTYTAIGGNAGLSGVNPYTQRPFAEQTFTVPEGVTVYFPSLPGGSVHNRLAEAIEKGEDLSRIPLLKAGAGSTAPDPLLLPGNYEVAGNFVRITERDGQRLSEVIQEHGLTGNVGVAGGLQGRDRPHSNVLFDVPEHYPDRDVRGGTRGVDLTIEQVIGP
-1744 QSSAESP
+1744 QS
-1751 GDGAS
+1751 
-1756 RSDRD
+1756 RSIDTPI
-1761 RRALPPASQPDDP
+1761 LPPA
-1774 LLPFHAVPR
+1774 
-1783 GERMQPPDPIVVAG
+1783 
-1797 RSYDVLGMNAN
+1797 N
-1808 GELQLRPP
+1808 
-1816 TDNVRTVPDN
+1816 DNR
-1826 AMFVLTP
+1826 
-1833 TTATDLRPGADVV
+1833 
-1846 YSGRTWRMGEPV
+1846 
-1858 EAGQSPGV
+1858 QS
-1866 TERSYRLIDPH
+1866 SL
-1877 NEAATALVPESNA
+1877 PES
-1890 NAIFRRAGREVTYDD
+1890 
-1905 RTWEFGAATG
+1905 
-1915 RGYVLIDPA
+1915 
-1924 NRENTR
+1924 
-1930 TVPLDEAD
+1930 
-1938 QIRMRF
+1938 
-1944 AGGTE
+1944 
-1949 YTLQGLKNGVLRV
+1949 V
-1962 APSEPTGDLSYRPS
+1962 APT
-1976 AGETFEARLNNREL
+1976 
-1990 EGVYTIRVGE
+1990 
-2000 NGELTASGRI
+2000 
-2010 RNGTEVTERIQPSD
+2010 
-2024 IAPRYASVDSPDF
+2024 
-2037 NQRFQVDAFLHREA
+2037 
-2051 ETRARSIATEP
+2051 
-2062 TDLPVRD
+2062 
-2069 PNLGAM
+2069 
-2075 SETVR
+2075 
-2080 PQVLRGVD
+2080 
-2088 GLDAQ
+2088 
-2093 ADFIR
+2093 
-2098 RHAGEVAPGSEPR
+2098 
-2111 LTVFN
+2111 
-2116 IGFSNQGEAQRVVD
+2116 
-2130 AMVDFRREHPDAR
+2130 
-2143 IEVVAERTRFESAS
+2143 
-2157 RAPGYDAFLQTL
+2157 QT
-2169 RDNDV
+2169 
-2174 QLNFF
+2174 
-2179 ENGDTSRQ
+2179 
-2187 VIHAKGVIVNDQVLF
+2187 
-2202 TTGAVI
+2202 
-2208 DGSKNK
+2208 
-2214 VDIATEL
+2214 
-2221 PPDAA
+2221 P
-2226 RSFIRFFDQGINGN
+2226 
-2240 ADPATRQQMLADMSR
+2240 
-2255 QGVLVD
+2255 
-2261 DPVTRTPYIS
+2261 
-2271 RTQDALIQGAENKL
+2271 
-2285 FVSLSDLT
+2285 
-2293 NPDTT
+2293 
-2298 RAIIDRVGNGV
+2298 
-2309 NVEIQY
+2309 
-2315 REMDP
+2315 
-2320 TSRQLLDQAMQQYPD
+2320 
-2335 RLRVE
+2335 
-2340 NISNWDPRSH
+2340 
-2350 YNVIVADDRQGY
+2350 
-2362 VGTSYLWPNQQQQ
+2362 
-2375 IHHTRSFENGVL
+2375 
-2387 LQGESVRQLVDQL
+2387 
-2400 DELRRSQQ
+2400 
-2408 PDLRSNAQTS
+2408 
-2418 DRVDG
+2418 
-2423 LSTPPG
+2423 
-2429 DAARIALDAPAQS
+2429 
-2442 AREPGLDDPRHPNH
+2442 REPGLDDPRHPNH
-2456 TMFASALERIQ
+2456 TMFASALDRIQ
-2467 AFERGRGIDS
+2467 TFERGRGIDS
-2477 GEFGRNLAG
+2477 GDFGRNLAG

-2542 SSERLRESQAQAML
+2542 STERLRESQAQAML

-2562 PAPDEQARSG
+2562 PTPDEQARSG

>member
-14 EYGGSYLNNPAQQ
+14 EYGGSYLNNPEQQ

-40 IQQMVRDRGGG
+40 IQRMVRDRGGG

-65 LDELRARAPFGFVTP
+65 LDELRGRAPFGFVTP

-116 FFWQRATLDPLFDE
+116 FFWERTTLDPLFDE
-130 VKERT
+130 VKNRT
-135 RAHVEEVYGRSTF
+135 RAHVEEVYGRSSF

-153 LKGQRGPIAFS
+153 LKGQSGPVAFA
-164 AGAADAVL
+164 AGAADATL
-172 DEVGTGGRS
+172 EEIGSGGRS
-181 LILGASNPVEAGR
+181 LLLGAANPVEAGR
-194 QAVDMLRNLDRVPQA
+194 QAVDLLRNLDRVPQV
-209 LQQQVREAQ
+209 LQQQVREAR
-218 QLIQAAGLDDY
+218 QLIDAASLDDY
-229 HKGFLTV
+229 HKGFLFV
-236 RVAFIALDA
+236 RVAITVLDA
-245 ADVVEAGLS
+245 ADVVEAGMS
-254 IGNLARRLRN
+254 VANLNRALRN
-264 GEINNIG
+264 GEVHNIG
-271 DAIRALDE
+271 DAVRALDE

-288 QAGDANDLAAGD
+288 QAGDAGNLSAAD
-300 VPARTRTPTASPS
+300 ASTPARTPTASPS
-313 AQAATLTNQLVEGLP
+313 AQAAALTEELFARAPEG
-328 ANYREPYREAFTQLL
+328 YREPYREAFTQLL
-343 RTNNYDTPE
+343 RHNDYDTPE
-352 EVAGFARWLND
+352 EVAAFSRWLND
-363 NPDHAVTRQYH
+363 NPDHAVTRRYH
-374 EIAQQ
+374 QIAQE
-379 TMQQRVVSA
+379 TMQQRMVST

-411 TPQQRMGY
+411 TPEQRMAY
-419 MDAFNG
+419 MQEFNG
-425 PNAAA
+425 ANAAA
-430 FRTALDERALTHV
+430 FRTALDERALVHV
-443 VDNSLRQIPENVR
+443 IDNSLRRIPDNVR

-470 GYLGQGRFDPD
+470 GHLGQGRFDPA
-481 GAQQYIN
+481 GAQQYID

-503 NRAMNIV
+503 NRAMTIV
-510 VNGAVDRFPD
+510 VNGAADRFPD
-520 GTEAYY
+520 GTEGHY

-538 VRDPS
+538 IRSPS
-543 AGQRY
+543 AAQRY

-564 HNRAIGAIV
+564 HNRAIASIV
-573 DDVVDSVPQ
+573 GDVVDSVPQ

-602 SPQEVLDYVRNL
+602 SPAEVLEYVRNL
-614 TDGRQVQSVA
+614 TDGRQVQSIA

-634 MQSAVSSID
+634 MQSAVASID
-643 EPSRA
+643 APSRA
-648 AYAQALRESLDA
+648 AYTQALRESLDA
-660 GGSGPARNA
+660 GGRGPARNA
-669 DGSQAWDYG
+669 DGSPAWDYG
-678 SVERLQQYVVDLSA
+678 SVERLQQYVVDLST

-703 ADELLGRSRTPD
+703 ADELLGRSRRPD
-715 QTPPVQTPPQDRV
+715 QTPPVETPSQPRV

-737 VQPPLQDRVDPPNNN
+737 VETPSQPRVDPPNNN
-752 QPPTQNPPP
+752 QPPPQNPPP
-761 NDRQAPDPDQPRL
+761 TDRQTPDPDPDQRRL
-774 NPSSQPNDPL
+774 PPSSQPNDPL
-784 LPFHAVERDQRM
+784 LPFHAIDRDERM
-796 RAPEPLVAP
+796 RAPAPLVAP
-805 NGQRFD
+805 DGQRFD
-811 VMGVDDEGR
+811 VMGVDENGR

-834 AEAMFEMRA
+834 SEAMFEMRA
-843 TTPQALA
+843 TPPQALA

-870 NGIVLRDPQNAER
+870 SGIVLRDPQNAER
-883 TTVVPDA
+883 TVVVPDA

-899 GREVTYQGETL
+899 GRDVIYQGETW

-928 FQLVDPDNP
+928 FQLVDPQNP
-937 ERTVFV
+937 NRTEFV

-1002 GPYRIAVGDNGELT
+1002 GAYRITVGENGELT

-1095 LGAQSLQSQAD
+1095 LGAQSLQTQAD

-1115 DAGQAPSL
+1115 EPGQTPSL

-1164 RSFEGRDGFDE
+1164 RSFEGKPGFDE
-1175 LQRIIQRDRIQVE
+1175 LQRIIERDRIQVE
-1188 FFGNDPAQ
+1188 FFGRDPSQ

-1233 PDAARA
+1233 PEAARA

-1246 AVIGDASVARRQELT
+1246 AVIGDADVGRRQQL
-1261 ANAARE
+1261 AADAARE

-1305 PETTRAIIER
+1305 PDTTRAIIER

-1334 RLLAEAQQRLPNLK
+1334 QLLADAEQRLPNLK
-1348 VEDASAWQPRP
+1348 VEDVSAWQPRP

-1410 EALRSL
+1410 EGLRSL
-1416 QPANPGQ
+1416 QPPNPGQ

-1441 NETTGSISISAPPGS
+1441 NETTGSISISAPADS
-1456 SIGVDVRDSTVNGS
+1456 SIGVDVRNSTTGA
-1470 IQTVSGSGNVQVAGD
+1470 IQTVSGTGNVQVSGN
-1485 GLRVDGRTVRP
+1485 RETVGTAAATSP
-1496 DANGNVQVTDGAGLG
+1496 DANGNVQVTDTPGLR
-1511 ITLNNPGT
+1511 IELQNPGT
-1519 SGNGDTTIRLDGSR
+1519 SGRT
-1533 VDGSVQS
+1533 
-1540 AIGTGNVQISGNG
+1540 GT
-1553 NDVRIDTPVQD
+1553 DVRIDNSTV
-1564 PGNPPGAGGD
+1564 NGG
-1574 RTPIRVEN
+1574 V
-1582 DQTLR
+1582 
-1587 GEISNGNNN
+1587 
-1596 VSVVGRDNHVDVQ
+1596 
-1609 QSGTPVRDPRTDRSV
+1609 
-1624 SIAGDVADSTITTG
+1624 
-1638 NENVAVIGSE
+1638 
-1648 NRVGVAAS
+1648 
-1656 DRQVA
+1656 
-1661 VDGGAIRVDPR
+1661 
-1672 ADSAQSI
+1672 QSI
-1679 VGDRNTQIDAGEA
+1679 IGNDNVQLDINEA
-1692 RINGDRRQTVTGGD
+1692 RINGDRRQTVIDGD
-1706 DNVQT
+1706 GNRQT
-1711 QNLGANVTAGSVTQ
+1711 QNLGGNVTAESVTQ
-1725 TIDGRSGSRQQIG
+1725 TIDGRSDSRQQVG
-1738 DDVPSP
+1738 NDVPTP
-1744 QSSAESP
+1744 QSPPVQTS
-1751 GDGAS
+1751 GDGTNLP
-1756 RSDRD
+1756 DGD

-1783 GERMQPPDPIVVAG
+1783 AERMQPPDPIMVGG
-1797 RSYDVLGMNAN
+1797 RRYEVLGMNAN

-1833 TTATDLRPGADVV
+1833 TTSADLRPGAEVV

-1877 NEAATALVPESNA
+1877 NDAATALVPESNA
-1890 NAIFRRAGREVTYDD
+1890 DAIFKRVGREVTYDGK
-1905 RTWEFGAATG
+1905 TWEFGAATG

-1930 TVPLDEAD
+1930 IAPLDEAD

-1944 AGGTE
+1944 ARGTE

-1962 APSEPTGDLSYRPS
+1962 APSEPAGDLSYRPS
-1976 AGETFEARLNNREL
+1976 PGETFEARLINREL

-2024 IAPRYASVDSPDF
+2024 IAPRYANVDSPDF

-2062 TDLPVRD
+2062 TGLPVRD

-2075 SETVR
+2075 SETAR

-2098 RHAGEVAPGSEPR
+2098 RHAAEVAPGSEPR

-2143 IEVVAERTRFESAS
+2143 IEVVAERARFESAS
-2157 RAPGYDAFLQTL
+2157 RAPGYDEFLQTL
-2169 RDNDV
+2169 RDNGV

-2240 ADPATRQQMLADMSR
+2240 ADPAARQQMLADLSQ

-2298 RAIIDRVGNGV
+2298 RTIIDRVANGV

-2340 NISNWDPRSH
+2340 NISNWEPRPH
-2350 YNVIVADDRQGY
+2350 YNVIVADDRQAY

-2387 LQGESVRQLVDQL
+2387 LQGDSVRQLVDQL
-2400 DELRRSQQ
+2400 DELKRSQQ

-2418 DRVDG
+2418 ERMDASR
-2423 LSTPPG
+2423 TPPD
-2429 DAARIALDAPAQS
+2429 DAGRIALNAPAQS
-2442 AREPGLDDPRHPNH
+2442 PREPGLDDPRHPNH
-2456 TMFASALERIQ
+2456 TMFASALDRIH

-2477 GEFGRNLAG
+2477 GDFARNLAG
-2486 DLTVRAVEAGLPQ
+2486 DITVRSVEAGLPQ
-2499 ISHVAFNAEGTRA
+2499 ISHVVFNAEGTRA

-2527 AYTDVA
+2527 AFTDVA

-2542 SSERLRESQAQAML
+2542 SSERLRESQAQAMS
-2556 LQPTPQ
+2556 QPNPQ
-2562 PAPDEQARSG
+2562 YDTQQRLDEQARNA

>member
-1 MSERRQAASWIAD
+1 M
-14 EYGGSYLNNPAQQ
+14 
-27 NRDLAAANDMAIL
+27 
-40 IQQMVRDRGGG
+40 
-51 EAGYRRAGE
+51 
-60 LINET
+60 
-65 LDELRARAPFGFVTP
+65 
-80 AFALGTTQVLLEKAN
+80 
-95 TMDGPQFLQYLEG
+95 
-108 IRDRDNPL
+108 
-116 FFWQRATLDPLFDE
+116 
-130 VKERT
+130 
-135 RAHVEEVYGRSTF
+135 
-148 TVFDA
+148 
-153 LKGQRGPIAFS
+153 
-164 AGAADAVL
+164 
-172 DEVGTGGRS
+172 
-181 LILGASNPVEAGR
+181 
-194 QAVDMLRNLDRVPQA
+194 
-209 LQQQVREAQ
+209 
-218 QLIQAAGLDDY
+218 
-229 HKGFLTV
+229 
-236 RVAFIALDA
+236 
-245 ADVVEAGLS
+245 
-254 IGNLARRLRN
+254 
-264 GEINNIG
+264 
-271 DAIRALDE
+271 
-279 GPQVMRQRG
+279 
-288 QAGDANDLAAGD
+288 
-300 VPARTRTPTASPS
+300 
-313 AQAATLTNQLVEGLP
+313 
-328 ANYREPYREAFTQLL
+328 
-343 RTNNYDTPE
+343 
-352 EVAGFARWLND
+352 
-363 NPDHAVTRQYH
+363 
-374 EIAQQ
+374 
-379 TMQQRVVSA
+379 
-388 YPDRVEFAYQRA
+388 
-400 LDDTFRDAGLT
+400 
-411 TPQQRMGY
+411 
-419 MDAFNG
+419 
-425 PNAAA
+425 
-430 FRTALDERALTHV
+430 
-443 VDNSLRQIPENVR
+443 
-456 DAYRGSLA
+456 
-464 SILSEQ
+464 
-470 GYLGQGRFDPD
+470 
-481 GAQQYIN
+481 
-488 NLAGAPGGPSAMAVH
+488 
-503 NRAMNIV
+503 
-510 VNGAVDRFPD
+510 
-520 GTEAYY
+520 
-526 ARAYRQTFEAEN
+526 
-538 VRDPS
+538 
-543 AGQRY
+543 
-548 IDNLDAAPNGP
+548 
-559 AMRAV
+559 
-564 HNRAIGAIV
+564 
-573 DDVVDSVPQ
+573 
-582 NLQPAYAR
+582 
-590 ALRLSLDAAGKD
+590 
-602 SPQEVLDYVRNL
+602 
-614 TDGRQVQSVA
+614 
-624 ALHQRAFDSV
+624 
-634 MQSAVSSID
+634 
-643 EPSRA
+643 
-648 AYAQALRESLDA
+648 
-660 GGSGPARNA
+660 
-669 DGSQAWDYG
+669 
-678 SVERLQQYVVDLSA
+678 
-692 SPQTMQRIHDR
+692 
-703 ADELLGRSRTPD
+703 
-715 QTPPVQTPPQDRV
+715 
-728 DPPNNTQPP
+728 
-737 VQPPLQDRVDPPNNN
+737 
-752 QPPTQNPPP
+752 
-761 NDRQAPDPDQPRL
+761 
-774 NPSSQPNDPL
+774 
-784 LPFHAVERDQRM
+784 
-796 RAPEPLVAP
+796 
-805 NGQRFD
+805 
-811 VMGVDDEGR
+811 
-820 LRLRPE
+820 
-826 GQRVDALP
+826 
-834 AEAMFEMRA
+834 
-843 TTPQALA
+843 
-850 ESGNPVMYGR
+850 
-860 EPWLTAGRNE
+860 
-870 NGIVLRDPQNAER
+870 
-883 TTVVPDA
+883 
-890 RAAEIFTPV
+890 
-899 GREVTYQGETL
+899 
-910 RFQALQSPGW
+910 
-920 QPGVDRRG
+920 DRRG

-1002 GPYRIAVGDNGELT
+1002 GPYRIAVGENGELT

-1115 DAGQAPSL
+1115 EPGQTPSL

-1137 QVLDAMSDFRQ
+1137 QVLEAMSDFRQ

-1155 RIVAYEPSF
+1155 RIVTYEPSF

-1217 VIDGSSQ
+1217 VIDASSQ

-1246 AVIGDASVARRQELT
+1246 AVIGNADVGRRQEL
-1261 ANAARE
+1261 AADAARE

-1485 GLRVDGRTVRP
+1485 GLQVDGRTVRP
-1496 DANGNVQVTDGAGLG
+1496 DANGNVQITDGAGLG

-1661 VDGGAIRVDPR
+1661 IDGGAIRVDPR

-1679 VGDRNTQIDAGEA
+1679 VGDRNTQIDAGDA

-1706 DNVQT
+1706 DNIQT

-1744 QSSAESP
+1744 QSRDVPTDGASP
-1751 GDGAS
+1751 RAAGEDDRKLGVVEDRDAHLNGQSVAYTPRFSTRHDLTGDGAGTYTTIS
-1756 RSDRD
+1756 GHGVLETDRVVPPIGNSVQRDTFVVPEGVNLHFLGLPGGTITD
-1761 RRALPPASQPDDP
+1761 RLGQRADVGGDLTGVPLLRLGAGDTAPDILITPAFGTINIQGNPITVDNPQGVRLSQLIRDHDLSGNIVVSTCLQQSVSQGNREHWEGITFDLPDRYPKPDPPDLSNLPPRLPIDPGFNTQHGLTNTGEGTYTAIGGNAGLSGVNPYTQRPFAEQTFTVPEGVTVYFPSLPGGSVHNRLAEAIEKGEDLSRIPLLRAGAGSTAPDP
-1774 LLPFHAVPR
+1774 LLLPGNYEVAGNFVRITDREGQRLSEVIREHGLTGNV
-1783 GERMQPPDPIVVAG
+1783 VVAG
-1797 RSYDVLGMNAN
+1797 G
-1808 GELQLRPP
+1808 
-1816 TDNVRTVPDN
+1816 
-1826 AMFVLTP
+1826 
-1833 TTATDLRPGADVV
+1833 
-1846 YSGRTWRMGEPV
+1846 
-1858 EAGQSPGV
+1858 
-1866 TERSYRLIDPH
+1866 
-1877 NEAATALVPESNA
+1877 
-1890 NAIFRRAGREVTYDD
+1890 
-1905 RTWEFGAATG
+1905 
-1915 RGYVLIDPA
+1915 
-1924 NRENTR
+1924 
-1930 TVPLDEAD
+1930 
-1938 QIRMRF
+1938 
-1944 AGGTE
+1944 
-1949 YTLQGLKNGVLRV
+1949 
-1962 APSEPTGDLSYRPS
+1962 
-1976 AGETFEARLNNREL
+1976 L
-1990 EGVYTIRVGE
+1990 EGRDRPHSNV
-2000 NGELTASGRI
+2000 L
-2010 RNGTEVTERIQPSD
+2010 
-2024 IAPRYASVDSPDF
+2024 F
-2037 NQRFQVDAFLHREA
+2037 
-2051 ETRARSIATEP
+2051 
-2062 TDLPVRD
+2062 DLP
-2069 PNLGAM
+2069 
-2075 SETVR
+2075 
-2080 PQVLRGVD
+2080 
-2088 GLDAQ
+2088 
-2093 ADFIR
+2093 
-2098 RHAGEVAPGSEPR
+2098 
-2111 LTVFN
+2111 
-2116 IGFSNQGEAQRVVD
+2116 
-2130 AMVDFRREHPDAR
+2130 EH
-2143 IEVVAERTRFESAS
+2143 
-2157 RAPGYDAFLQTL
+2157 
-2169 RDNDV
+2169 
-2174 QLNFF
+2174 
-2179 ENGDTSRQ
+2179 
-2187 VIHAKGVIVNDQVLF
+2187 
-2202 TTGAVI
+2202 
-2208 DGSKNK
+2208 
-2214 VDIATEL
+2214 
-2221 PPDAA
+2221 
-2226 RSFIRFFDQGINGN
+2226 
-2240 ADPATRQQMLADMSR
+2240 
-2255 QGVLVD
+2255 
-2261 DPVTRTPYIS
+2261 
-2271 RTQDALIQGAENKL
+2271 
-2285 FVSLSDLT
+2285 
-2293 NPDTT
+2293 
-2298 RAIIDRVGNGV
+2298 
-2309 NVEIQY
+2309 
-2315 REMDP
+2315 
-2320 TSRQLLDQAMQQYPD
+2320 YPD
-2335 RLRVE
+2335 RDVRGGTRGFDLGVE
-2340 NISNWDPRSH
+2340 QVIGPQSRSVDTPIAPPA
-2350 YNVIVADDRQGY
+2350 NADRQ
-2362 VGTSYLWPNQQQQ
+2362 SSL
-2375 IHHTRSFENGVL
+2375 
-2387 LQGESVRQLVDQL
+2387 
-2400 DELRRSQQ
+2400 
-2408 PDLRSNAQTS
+2408 PDPA
-2418 DRVDG
+2418 V
-2423 LSTPPG
+2423 STQ
-2429 DAARIALDAPAQS
+2429 A

-2456 TMFASALERIQ
+2456 TMFASALDRIQ
-2467 AFERGRGIDS
+2467 AFERDRGIDS

-2486 DLTVRAVEAGLPQ
+2486 DLTVRAVEAGLPR

-2542 SSERLRESQAQAML
+2542 SSERLRESQAQAMS

-2562 PAPDEQARSG
+2562 PTPDEQARSG